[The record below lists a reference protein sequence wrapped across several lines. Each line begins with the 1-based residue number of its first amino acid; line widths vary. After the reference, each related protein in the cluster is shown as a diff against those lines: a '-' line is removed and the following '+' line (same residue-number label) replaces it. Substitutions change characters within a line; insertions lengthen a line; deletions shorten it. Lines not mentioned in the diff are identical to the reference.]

1 MAIKSSD
8 QISIIDITDAYSVIL
23 TNDSYTFP
31 GTVNAAKA
39 GSCTTQIIAMRGSEQ
54 VAASVNLSNVTKPA
68 GITVTKD
75 SDATSPTLTITAST
89 SFTTA
94 GVVKIPVVVDGDITI
109 NKEFSVAIAFTGQ
122 TGQTGP
128 QGPQGET
135 GATGNGVATI
145 LKWAEKYRYTPA
157 ELEEAGVIRMPTGPG
172 DRGYHR
178 FGGRLMFTIRDKQG
192 RVGGAGI
199 LVLPRLPEGSEFR
212 GQRRKD
218 RV

>member
-8 QISIIDITDAYSVIL
+8 QISIVDITDAYSVIL

-135 GATGNGVATI
+135 GATGNGVASVAITYQAGSSNTTPPWYTWAVSTVSMELF
-145 LKWAEKYRYTPA
+145 LKMVP
-157 ELEEAGVIRMPTGPG
+157 LEEEMAMEMAATPWSPFCPLMLLTYTHLAAAGAPPT
-172 DRGYHR
+172 
-178 FGGRLMFTIRDKQG
+178 
-192 RVGGAGI
+192 V
-199 LVLPRLPEGSEFR
+199 
-212 GQRRKD
+212 QR
-218 RV
+218 